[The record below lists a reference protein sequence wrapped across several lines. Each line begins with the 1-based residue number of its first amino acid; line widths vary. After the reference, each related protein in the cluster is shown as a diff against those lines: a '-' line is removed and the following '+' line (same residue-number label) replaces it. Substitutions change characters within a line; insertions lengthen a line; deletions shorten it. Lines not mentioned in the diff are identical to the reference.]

1 MTWENKRILI
11 TGGNGFL
18 GSTLVR
24 KLNQLNPKEIV
35 TPSSKDFDLRFKDNC
50 ETITKNIDIVF
61 HLAAHVGG
69 IGLNKE
75 KPGELFYDNLL
86 MGTYLMDQAQ
96 KNGVEKFISLGT
108 MCSYPKITQQ
118 PIREEYLWE
127 GYPEEVTSAYGLAK
141 KMQIVQS
148 IAYKQQYNFNSI
160 TVFATNLYGPFDNF
174 EGNISHVI
182 PSIIQ
187 KIWES
192 KNSGDSYVELWGDGT
207 PTRDFLYVDDAVD
220 GLIISAEKYDK
231 TEPLNLGSGL
241 EITIEQVAKMIMKIM
256 NVNLEIKW
264 NTTMPNGPPRR
275 CVSFEKASNDIGFQ
289 PKTTLEVGLE
299 KTIKWF
305 EEKQVKISHNL
316 DI

>member
-1 MTWENKRILI
+1 MTWENKRILV

-96 KNGVEKFISLGT
+96 KNGVEKFVSLGT

-118 PIREEYLWE
+118 PIKEEYLWE
-127 GYPEEVTSAYGLAK
+127 GYPEGVTSAYGLAK

-174 EGNISHVI
+174 EGNTSHAI
-182 PSIIQ
+182 PSIIE
-187 KIWES
+187 KIWKS
-192 KNSGDSYVELWGDGT
+192 KNNSDSYVELWGDGT

-256 NVNLEIKW
+256 DVTLEIKW
-264 NTTMPNGPPRR
+264 NATMPNGPPRR
-275 CVSFEKASNDIGFQ
+275 GVSFEKASNDIGFQ

-305 EEKQVKISHNL
+305 EEKQVKTL
-316 DI
+316 